1 MRILVIDDSKTARA
15 VVKKILREIG
25 HHDVAE
31 ATNGQEGLDRVGDE
45 PFDLI
50 ICDWKMP
57 VLDGL
62 EFVKQV
68 QGTPSSHVPV
78 IMVSSE
84 SYVSRI
90 VEVMRAGAQGYIR
103 KPFMSSALQAKIIEV
118 QKKVELAAQHKAEAS
133 ALSGSLSEIGF
144 PELVQFIATSRLSGR
159 LELESPTHSG
169 VLGFGDG
176 EVRAAEFQGLDGE
189 DAFFALAE
197 VDDGRFRFQPSSGP
211 VQGSMR
217 MATTPLLMEAMRR
230 RDERA
235 EAAAH

>member
-15 VVKKILREIG
+15 VLKKVLAEIG
-25 HHDVAE
+25 YHDVAE
-31 ATNGQEGLDRVGDE
+31 ATNGKEGLDRVADE
-45 PFDLI
+45 PFALI

-62 EFVKQV
+62 EFVV
-68 QGTPSSHVPV
+68 QLQGSPSSHVPI

-90 VEVMRAGAQGYIR
+90 VDVMRAGAQGYIR
-103 KPFMSSALQAKIIEV
+103 TPFRAATLQSKIIEV

-133 ALSGSLSEIGF
+133 TLSGSLSEIGF
-144 PELVQFIATSRLSGR
+144 PELVQFIAMSRLSGR
-159 LELESPTHSG
+159 LELDSKTHSG
-169 VLGFGDG
+169 VLGFGEG
-176 EVRAAEFQGLDGE
+176 EVRDAEYQGMAGE

-211 VQGSMR
+211 VQGDMK

-235 EAAAH
+235 EAAAS